1 MAYSDFTLPKVQAD
15 FGLLFTET
23 TEVFTNTEKITP
35 SDRLSETLA
44 EGIPLAL
51 AIASEKARSELI
63 ITPILLEVRRRAE
76 QLVSLFSGVNFVVN
90 PEKGLT
96 GFCDFILSCSPEQY
110 FITKPVVTIVEAKND
125 NINSGLG
132 QCAAEMVAAQLFND
146 IAQEENFPVYGVVTT
161 GTNWKFLKLL
171 DSTLFI
177 DLREY
182 YINEIDSILA
192 ILLTTVKGR

>member
-76 QLVSLFSGVNFVVN
+76 QLVSLFSGVNFVVS

-146 IAQEENFPVYGVVTT
+146 IAQEENFVTVQGGGKKVPAMKSHVIST
-161 GTNWKFLKLL
+161 KTSL
-171 DSTLFI
+171 DLIFP
-177 DLREY
+177 R
-182 YINEIDSILA
+182 
-192 ILLTTVKGR
+192 